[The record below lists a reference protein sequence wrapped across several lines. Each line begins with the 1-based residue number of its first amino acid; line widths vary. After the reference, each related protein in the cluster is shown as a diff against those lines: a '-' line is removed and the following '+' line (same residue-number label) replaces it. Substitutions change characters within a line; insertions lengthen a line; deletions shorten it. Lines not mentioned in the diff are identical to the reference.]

1 MNRRERRG
9 AAQESRNSQKNP
21 DAAPATLYTQGFTH
35 LRAGRLIDAQICCQN
50 ALAID
55 PVHADSLFLVG
66 LLAYEAGH
74 NDHAVNWFARAIGQ
88 EVKIEYLMALG
99 SALQRLQRFD
109 EAAKAFDKVVQLKP
123 DSPQAWK
130 SLAGALME
138 QGRTDVAL
146 LACRHVLEL
155 DSRDFD
161 AAYQCAALLVDL
173 GRMEEALTYFNL
185 CDELNADHA
194 SVLEKRGNLLREL
207 KKFDDA
213 LVDHQRCYALN
224 PANPHTCNNI
234 GASLQSLHRDD
245 EALAWFELAL
255 TLQANFAIALLNKA
269 LSLTRM
275 GRFDEAIAVLSHATT
290 IDPDSAQIRW
300 NLSLLQLMTGDFEAG
315 WAGRE
320 ARWRGEMRPASYP
333 KFSQPMWLGDTDLE
347 GKTVL
352 VQEDEGLG
360 DTIQFARYIPMLAA
374 RGARVVLVVR
384 NTIYPLLSG
393 MPGVWRCI
401 PRVSTDPLPDF
412 DLHCPICDLPRAFGT
427 RLDTI
432 PSTVPYLP
440 APSENLVHA
449 WRDRLKRM
457 GGREK
462 LRIGLV
468 WSGNPLHDNDHNRSI
483 PLQSL
488 LRIVDAD
495 ASFISLQKDLRAG
508 DEALLGQTDI
518 VDPTSH
524 LTDFAETAALV
535 SCLDLVVT
543 VDTSVAHLAGALGRP
558 AWVLIPYVPDYRWLL
573 DRENSPWYPT
583 MRLFRQSE
591 LRNWDQVLDRVRNEL
606 ANFCSRAV

>member
-275 GRFDEAIAVLSHATT
+275 G
-290 IDPDSAQIRW
+290 
-300 NLSLLQLMTGDFEAG
+300 
-315 WAGRE
+315 
-320 ARWRGEMRPASYP
+320 
-333 KFSQPMWLGDTDLE
+333 
-347 GKTVL
+347 
-352 VQEDEGLG
+352 
-360 DTIQFARYIPMLAA
+360 
-374 RGARVVLVVR
+374 
-384 NTIYPLLSG
+384 
-393 MPGVWRCI
+393 
-401 PRVSTDPLPDF
+401 
-412 DLHCPICDLPRAFGT
+412 
-427 RLDTI
+427 
-432 PSTVPYLP
+432 
-440 APSENLVHA
+440 
-449 WRDRLKRM
+449 
-457 GGREK
+457 
-462 LRIGLV
+462 
-468 WSGNPLHDNDHNRSI
+468 
-483 PLQSL
+483 
-488 LRIVDAD
+488 
-495 ASFISLQKDLRAG
+495 
-508 DEALLGQTDI
+508 
-518 VDPTSH
+518 
-524 LTDFAETAALV
+524 
-535 SCLDLVVT
+535 
-543 VDTSVAHLAGALGRP
+543 
-558 AWVLIPYVPDYRWLL
+558 
-573 DRENSPWYPT
+573 
-583 MRLFRQSE
+583 
-591 LRNWDQVLDRVRNEL
+591 
-606 ANFCSRAV
+606 